1 MLIRV
6 DHHPA
11 KHDHFVVT
19 PVLRFF
25 YKTIWLEARIQ
36 QQQPRHGQLDHAIL
50 KKGKHY
56 ARSLLTL
63 VILAGLS
70 GSAFAE
76 TITTTVNGMVC
87 AFCATGIEKTFRKQ
101 PEVAT
106 VKVDLHKKLVTIR
119 TKPGK
124 TLSDAKI
131 KEVVT
136 YSGYT
141 MGKIVRLK

>member
-1 MLIRV
+1 MRHIFLI
-6 DHHPA
+6 
-11 KHDHFVVT
+11 F
-19 PVLRFF
+19 
-25 YKTIWLEARIQ
+25 
-36 QQQPRHGQLDHAIL
+36 
-50 KKGKHY
+50 
-56 ARSLLTL
+56 
-63 VILAGLS
+63 VILASLTAS
-70 GSAFAE
+70 VFAE

-106 VKVDLHKKLVTIR
+106 IKVDLPRKLVTIT
-119 TKPGK
+119 TKPGR

-141 MGKIVRLK
+141 MGKIVRKK

>member
-1 MLIRV
+1 MRRV
-6 DHHPA
+6 
-11 KHDHFVVT
+11 
-19 PVLRFF
+19 VL
-25 YKTIWLEARIQ
+25 T
-36 QQQPRHGQLDHAIL
+36 
-50 KKGKHY
+50 
-56 ARSLLTL
+56 
-63 VILAGLS
+63 LAGLIAIT
-70 GSAFAE
+70 GSAWAE

-101 PEVAT
+101 PEVAS
-106 VKVDLHKKLVTIR
+106 VKVDLPKKQVVIN

-141 MGKIVRLK
+141 MGQIHRTP

>member
-1 MLIRV
+1 MRHIFLI
-6 DHHPA
+6 
-11 KHDHFVVT
+11 F
-19 PVLRFF
+19 
-25 YKTIWLEARIQ
+25 
-36 QQQPRHGQLDHAIL
+36 
-50 KKGKHY
+50 
-56 ARSLLTL
+56 
-63 VILAGLS
+63 VILASLTA
-70 GSAFAE
+70 SAFTE

-106 VKVDLHKKLVTIR
+106 VKVDLPKKLVTIT

-124 TLSDAKI
+124 TLTDAKI

-141 MGKIVRLK
+141 MGKIVRKK

>member
-1 MLIRV
+1 MRLNLLI
-6 DHHPA
+6 
-11 KHDHFVVT
+11 
-19 PVLRFF
+19 
-25 YKTIWLEARIQ
+25 
-36 QQQPRHGQLDHAIL
+36 
-50 KKGKHY
+50 
-56 ARSLLTL
+56 LL
-63 VILAGLS
+63 ILAGLS
-70 GSAFAE
+70 GSALAE
-76 TITTTVNGMVC
+76 TISTTVNGMVC

-106 VKVDLHKKLVTIR
+106 VKVDLPKKLVTIT

-141 MGKIVRLK
+141 MGEIVRQK

>member
-1 MLIRV
+1 MRRAV
-6 DHHPA
+6 
-11 KHDHFVVT
+11 
-19 PVLRFF
+19 
-25 YKTIWLEARIQ
+25 
-36 QQQPRHGQLDHAIL
+36 
-50 KKGKHY
+50 
-56 ARSLLTL
+56 LTL
-63 VILAGLS
+63 AALIALT
-70 GSAFAE
+70 GSAWAE

-101 PEVAT
+101 PEVSS
-106 VKVDLHKKLVTIR
+106 VKVDLPKKQVVIQ

-141 MGKIVRLK
+141 ISQIHRVP

>member
-1 MLIRV
+1 MRKIL
-6 DHHPA
+6 
-11 KHDHFVVT
+11 
-19 PVLRFF
+19 L
-25 YKTIWLEARIQ
+25 
-36 QQQPRHGQLDHAIL
+36 AI
-50 KKGKHY
+50 
-56 ARSLLTL
+56 

-70 GSAFAE
+70 GSAWAE

-87 AFCATGIEKTFRKQ
+87 PFCATGIEKTFRKQ

-106 VKVDLHKKLVTIR
+106 VKVDLPKKRVVIT
-119 TKPGK
+119 TKPGQ

-141 MGKIVRLK
+141 MGKINREK